1 MKKSLLLFSALVL
14 FVSCQTFKPVS
25 KTQSEISEK
34 KETIKED
41 PTPQISIAELDYEW
55 YSSRANAS
63 IVNTEKQQQI
73 TSLNLFIVIKKDS
86 IIYINA
92 NKMAIELGR
101 IVLTPDS
108 VKYINHLNATYYVG
122 TYAVVPKLLG
132 FPVDFFMLQSLLM
145 NADFKNFENNFSTTT
160 AENTIILQAE
170 NRKHKQSSLRLN
182 QRIILNDSNRI
193 IENHIIEKSSQHIL
207 AINYADFTNI
217 ASSLR
222 MPLAMEI
229 NLETQK
235 INVSLTF
242 KNPKINVATSTYF
255 KIPLKYKLLE
265 F

>member
-14 FVSCQTFKPVS
+14 FVSCQIFKPVS
-25 KTQSEISEK
+25 KTQSEIAEK

-41 PTPQISIAELDYEW
+41 PSPQISIAELDYEW
-55 YSSRANAS
+55 YSSRASAS
-63 IVNTEKQQQI
+63 IVNTEKQQPI

-108 VKYINHLNATYYVG
+108 VKYINHLNSTYYMG
-122 TYAVVPKLLG
+122 TYSIIHKLLG
-132 FPVDFFMLQSLLM
+132 FPIDFFILQSLLM
-145 NADFKNFENNFSTTT
+145 NADFKNFENKFSTTT
-160 AENTIILQAE
+160 TENNIILQDE

-182 QRIILNDSNRI
+182 QRIILNDNDRI
-193 IENHIIEKSSQHIL
+193 IENHIVEKSSQHTL
-207 AINYADFTNI
+207 SVNYADFTNI

-222 MPLAMEI
+222 MPLAMEV

-235 INVSLTF
+235 INVSFTY
-242 KNPKINVATSTYF
+242 KNPKINTPGPTYF
-255 KIPLKYKLLE
+255 KIPRKYKLLE